1 MLKKFA
7 TNISQASHTM
17 TSRARSSQG
26 CWTCRLRRKK
36 CDETRPICQGCSS
49 LEITCHFED
58 AKPGWMDGGP
68 RQKEAADQLKREVK
82 IQANQRRE
90 RKYLQS
96 FELAKSAPD
105 DDEEASDSEHISV
118 PSSINGSSQHGTNTS
133 PATSHDTP
141 PDLSAFQLDA
151 VKSSI
156 AEIAPAPEAMD
167 QSEPSFQDSWKA
179 PMPRTAS
186 TVMREEEGDLNFIMI
201 YLDHV
206 FPFLFPFY
214 RPSLPEGG
222 RGWVLSLLKS
232 NKAVYHTAL
241 SLGSYYFS
249 LVLDNSG
256 SGHGACQLSNRRLL
270 QAQQELSLQELQT
283 EMAAI
288 NARGVSEYP
297 RESVRVLNSII
308 QLLVF
313 DIAVYNSTNWLMH
326 VDAAISLFKQIIPLP
341 HQWDERILQM
351 GFAGTPSPPEGGFFM
366 PWTTEQ
372 AALRTFGAYL
382 FLTDVL
388 TATSTE
394 RRPLLQDYHSSA
406 LDLGYARDEDKWNRT
421 QIQFEQLF
429 GCQTWVIHL
438 VGEIASLDTWKKE
451 NKRAGSLSVT
461 QLVNRAVI
469 IEHALRSG
477 IACLDGQC
485 SRVASPGVGEF
496 GDLPHPKHHKPSCRV
511 YTDFS
516 WSQKVDTLP
525 LHTMVPI
532 HTKVW
537 AYAALTYL
545 SVVVS
550 GWQPSCPETA
560 SSIASAI
567 ELMTQL
573 QSPVCVRTVMWP
585 FCVVGCLTE
594 PCHQQLLR
602 DMVTSM
608 GPLGALGSLR
618 TALAVMEDVWAR
630 RDSLGQDW
638 DIAACLQ
645 SLGHPVLMI

>member
-1 MLKKFA
+1 M
-7 TNISQASHTM
+7 ASK
-17 TSRARSSQG
+17 ARSSQG

-36 CDETRPICQGCSS
+36 CDETRPICQGCGA
-49 LEITCHFED
+49 LEITCHFGD
-58 AKPGWMDGGP
+58 AKPDWMDGGP
-68 RQKEAADQLKREVK
+68 LQKEAADQLKREVK
-82 IQANQRRE
+82 VQANQRRE

-96 FELAKSAPD
+96 FELASSAPD
-105 DDEEASDSEHISV
+105 EDEGASDSEHVSV
-118 PSSINGSSQHGTNTS
+118 PSSVNGSSHHDTNTS

-141 PDLSAFQLDA
+141 PDVSAFQLDA
-151 VKSSI
+151 VKSVI
-156 AEIAPAPEAMD
+156 TEIAPDPEAMN
-167 QSEPSFQDSWKA
+167 QVNPSFQETWKVPSPSTDSA
-179 PMPRTAS
+179 IM
-186 TVMREEEGDLNFIMI
+186 ELDGDINFIMI

-222 RGWVLSLLKS
+222 RGWVLSILRS

-249 LVLDNSG
+249 VVLDTSG
-256 SGHGACQLSNRRLL
+256 GGHGPCQLRNRRLL
-270 QAQQELSLQELQT
+270 QAQQELSLRELQT
-283 EMAAI
+283 EMAAL
-288 NARGVSEYP
+288 NVRGVSEYP

-313 DIAVYNSTNWLMH
+313 DIAVYNSTSWLMH
-326 VDAAISLFKQIIPLP
+326 VDAAISLFQQIIPLP
-341 HQWDERILQM
+341 HQWGDQITNL
-351 GFAGTPSPPEGGFFM
+351 GFAGIPADFEAGPVI

-388 TATSTE
+388 ASTSTE
-394 RRPLLQDYHSSA
+394 RRPLLQDYHNSA
-406 LDLGYARDEDKWNRT
+406 LALGYARDEDKWDRRL
-421 QIQFEQLF
+421 IQFEQLF

-438 VGEIASLDTWKKE
+438 VGEIASLDNWKKD
-451 NKRAGSLSVT
+451 NKRAGSLSMT
-461 QLVNRAVI
+461 QLVSRAAP
-469 IEHALRSG
+469 IEHALRAG

-485 SRVASPGVGEF
+485 TRTAGLGLGEY
-496 GDLPHPKHHKPSCRV
+496 GDLPHPQHHKPSCRV

-516 WSQKVDTLP
+516 WSQRVDTLP
-525 LHTMVPI
+525 LHTMVPV
-532 HTKVW
+532 HTKIW

-545 SVVVS
+545 SIVVS

-560 SSIASAI
+560 GSTASAI

-573 QSPVCVRTVMWP
+573 TSPVCVRTVVWP

-602 DMVTSM
+602 DMVSSM
-608 GPLGALGSLR
+608 GPLGALGSLQ
-618 TALAVMEDVWAR
+618 TAISVMEDVWAR

-638 DIAACLQ
+638 DIAACLR
-645 SLGHPVLMI
+645 SLGHPVLLI

>member
-1 MLKKFA
+1 MLKKIA
-7 TNISQASHTM
+7 TNISQASHAITL
-17 TSRARSSQG
+17 TSKVRSSQG

-36 CDETRPICQGCSS
+36 CDETRPVCQGCSS
-49 LEITCHFED
+49 LEITCHFGD
-58 AKPGWMDGGP
+58 AKPEWMDGGP

-82 IQANQRRE
+82 VQASQRRE

-96 FELAKSAPD
+96 FELATSAPD
-105 DDEEASDSEHISV
+105 DDDGGSESEHVSQ
-118 PSSINGSSQHGTNTS
+118 PSSVNGSSHHGTNTS

-156 AEIAPAPEAMD
+156 TEIVPGPVPMD
-167 QSEPSFQDSWKA
+167 QCEPSFQEAWKV
-179 PMPRTAS
+179 PLPRTAS
-186 TVMREEEGDLNFIMI
+186 TTLEEEGDLNFIMI

-232 NKAVYHTAL
+232 NRAVYHTAL

-249 LVLDNSG
+249 VVLDTSG
-256 SGHGACQLSNRRLL
+256 SGHGACQLKNRQLL
-270 QAQQELSLQELQT
+270 QDQQELSLRELQT
-283 EMAAI
+283 EMMAM

-326 VDAAISLFKQIIPLP
+326 VDAAISLFQQIIPLP
-341 HQWDERILQM
+341 HQWTERINQM
-351 GFAGTPSPPEGGFFM
+351 GFAGKPTLEGGTFI

-388 TATSTE
+388 TATGTE

-406 LDLGYARDEDKWNRT
+406 LGLGYARDEDTWNRT
-421 QIQFEQLF
+421 LIQFEQLF

-438 VGEIASLDTWKKE
+438 VGEIAALDTWKKE
-451 NKRAGSLSVT
+451 NKRAGSLSMT
-461 QLVNRAVI
+461 QLVNRAVT
-469 IEHALRSG
+469 IEHALRAG

-485 SRVASPGVGEF
+485 TRAAGLGVGDF
-496 GDLPHPKHHKPSCRV
+496 GDLPHPLHHKPSCRV
-511 YTDFS
+511 YNDFS

-525 LHTMVPI
+525 LHTLVPI

-573 QSPVCVRTVMWP
+573 QSPVCVRTVVWP
-585 FCVVGCLTE
+585 LCVVGCLTE

-602 DMVTSM
+602 DMVASL
-608 GPLGALGSLR
+608 GPLSALGSLQ
-618 TALAVMEDVWAR
+618 TALAVMEDVWSR
-630 RDSLGQDW
+630 RDLLGQDW
-638 DIAACLQ
+638 DIAACLR
-645 SLGHPVLMI
+645 SLGHPVLLI